1 MGTSYFNQQH
11 HPFQN
16 IFLFLFFSCVSFP
29 SKNNCELESTC
40 TKCTIDLLFQQ
51 GFIRHNTI
59 FCKEAAAQTYHGVR
73 LQELLAEQDFIQL
86 IAGKPCRLFI
96 VLDFDSPPFFCFS
109 RAGYAPL
116 QKHGPACPGFPGN
129 AVRFLCCPGCPCA
142 GL

>member
-1 MGTSYFNQQH
+1 MNAILLDRQGFHTAFHPQNLQQPGH
-11 HPFQN
+11 FFGKPSGDKSFQ
-16 IFLFLFFSCVSFP
+16 FL
-29 SKNNCELESTC
+29 
-40 TKCTIDLLFQQ
+40 IDLLFQQ

-109 RAGYAPL
+109 RTVDALPRR
-116 QKHGPACPGFPGN
+116 HGPACPGFPGN
-129 AVRFLCCPGCPCA
+129 AVQFSCCPGCPCG